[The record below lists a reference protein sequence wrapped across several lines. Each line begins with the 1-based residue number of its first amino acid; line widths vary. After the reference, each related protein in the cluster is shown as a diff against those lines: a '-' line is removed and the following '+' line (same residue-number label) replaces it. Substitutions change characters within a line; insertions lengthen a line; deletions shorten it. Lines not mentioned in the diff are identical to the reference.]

1 MGARMAL
8 ITRRRL
14 LQGSGLAVTG
24 LIAAPAIVRADSTM
38 VSKGI
43 YWKRVPC
50 QKDHVYSNHLVP
62 DAWFLEIYAPPEQS
76 WSVATRPDNGEV
88 QTLTTPPYGN
98 GDTKSVRPEANG
110 AVGCLVVSKD
120 LAGGT
125 NDKTLDVL
133 NRWAPKNFYGPLHLL
148 GPGRFGFSA
157 NFAFPAGAVGSGAIW
172 VAIWIKGPEGQF
184 PLTPAGWPYATV
196 PSPEPK
202 DEF

>member
-1 MGARMAL
+1 MAL

-14 LQGSGLAVTG
+14 MGSGLAAAG
-24 LIAAPAIVRADSTM
+24 LVAAPAILRADDSV

-50 QKDHVYSNHLVP
+50 QKDHVYSKHLVP
-62 DAWFLEIYAPPEQS
+62 DRWYLEFYAPPEQS
-76 WSVATRPDNGEV
+76 WSVTSDS
-88 QTLTTPPYGN
+88 QTLSTPPFGN
-98 GDTKSVRPEANG
+98 GDTKSVRPETNG

-120 LAGGT
+120 LSGGT
-125 NDKTLDVL
+125 NDKTLNIL
-133 NRWAPKNFYGPLHLL
+133 NKWPPKNIYAPMQLV

-157 NFAFPAGAVGSGAIW
+157 NFAFPPGAVGSGAIW
-172 VAIWIKGPEGQF
+172 VAVWVRGPEGQF
-184 PLTPAGWPYATV
+184 PLTPAGWPYASV